1 MGMLICFLVEE
12 DLAGQRFRNRGR
24 RPERYQLGSVV
35 VVVALWMGHS
45 AVLFVLIK
53 RVKEIGVGGNQG
65 VELGVV

>member
-35 VVVALWMGHS
+35 VVALWMGHS

-53 RVKEIGVGGNQG
+53 RFKEIGVGK
-65 VELGVV
+65 VSS

>member
-24 RPERYQLGSVV
+24 RPERHQLGS

-53 RVKEIGVGGNQG
+53 RVKGIGVGGNQG